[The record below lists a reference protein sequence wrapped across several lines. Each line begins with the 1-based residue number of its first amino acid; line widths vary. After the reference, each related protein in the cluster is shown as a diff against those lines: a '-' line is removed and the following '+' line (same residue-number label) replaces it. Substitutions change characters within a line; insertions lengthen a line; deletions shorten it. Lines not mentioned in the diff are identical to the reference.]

1 MNRSFVFKS
10 AVCIVAVAL
19 LCGCAGMGKGPSD
32 PELVA
37 KVLVTWKTAMEAK
50 DVEKVMTVYSE
61 SFSNDQMATKAKLKE
76 FFLNAIDMGYLEGA
90 QTNIEQAKK
99 TIEGT
104 TAKVYPID
112 FSSDAGQV
120 TIELTLTK
128 EKAGWLITGMNI
140 EGL

>member
-1 MNRSFVFKS
+1 
-10 AVCIVAVAL
+10 
-19 LCGCAGMGKGPSD
+19 MGKGPSD
-32 PELVA
+32 EELIQ
-37 KVLVTWKTAMEAK
+37 KQLVTWKTAMEAK

-90 QTNIEQAKK
+90 QANIEQAKK

-128 EKAGWLITGMNI
+128 EKTGWLITGMNI